1 MPIHEKRIENL
12 RKANEE
18 SHRMIVDSL
27 REALYK
33 LLETKDVSD
42 IKVVDLI
49 REAGISR
56 GVFYKHFYLITDVLA
71 DDIREIVEDIRKA
84 SGADIGRNWE
94 IILRTVYAHKKKLPL
109 LLKAGMGMEILNQI
123 NHSMDT
129 VPDASRLRIL
139 AWNGIVFNSILYWSA
154 NGFRDS
160 VEDLTAELTKLTMP
174 LYLA

>member
-1 MPIHEKRIENL
+1 MPISEKRIENL

-18 SHRMIVDSL
+18 SHRTIVDSL

-33 LLETKDVSD
+33 LLETKDVNE

-84 SGADIGRNWE
+84 SGTDIGRNWE

-123 NHSMDT
+123 N
-129 VPDASRLRIL
+129 R
-139 AWNGIVFNSILYWSA
+139 GI
-154 NGFRDS
+154 
-160 VEDLTAELTKLTMP
+160 
-174 LYLA
+174 